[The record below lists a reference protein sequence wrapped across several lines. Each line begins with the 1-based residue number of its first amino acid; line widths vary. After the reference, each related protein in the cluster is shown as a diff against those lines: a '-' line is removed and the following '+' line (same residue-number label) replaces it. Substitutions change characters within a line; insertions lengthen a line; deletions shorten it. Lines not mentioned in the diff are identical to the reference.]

1 MSDTTLRHWMML
13 RHLPRHPRKIDAAK
27 LVELLCNAGFVVS
40 RRSVE
45 RDLVKLSSVFPVA
58 CDDQHKPFGWSWMK
72 GAAAFDLPAMDV
84 HSALAFRMA
93 AEHLQPLLPEV
104 TRSYLDPHFQRA
116 QAVLDELDD
125 NALSHW
131 PGKVRVVPAGQAL
144 LPPAIS
150 RDVLENVQAAL
161 LAEKR
166 LQLAYRKR
174 GEAEPRAYLVHPQA
188 LVWRDAV
195 GYLLASLKDYDD
207 VLHFALHRMD
217 AAQIVDEPRRSV
229 AGFSLDHEIDRGSLG
244 FLLGGEPVELRAL
257 FEAVAAVRVR
267 ETPLAADQTLQDQ
280 PDGRVLLTARV
291 ADTVQ
296 LRAWLRSF
304 GEFVEVLGPPALRAS
319 LTETARALASRYL
332 AAPQVTQ
339 PPSAAQGSL

>member
-13 RHLPRHPRKIDAAK
+13 RHLPRHPRKIDAAA
-27 LVELLCNAGFVVS
+27 LANLLQEAGFSVS

-45 RDLVKLSSVFPVA
+45 RDLNKLSSVFPVQ
-58 CDDQHKPFGWSWMK
+58 CDDAHKPFGWSWMP

-116 QAVLDELDD
+116 QAVLDGLDD

-144 LPPAIS
+144 LAPAVS
-150 RDVLENVQAAL
+150 REVLENVQAAL
-161 LAEKR
+161 LGEKR
-166 LQLAYRKR
+166 LQLQYRKR
-174 GEAEPRAYLVHPQA
+174 GESEPRSYVVHPQA

-195 GYLLASLKDYDD
+195 GYLLASIKDYDD
-207 VLHFALHRMD
+207 VLHFALHRMAE
-217 AAQIVDEPRRSV
+217 AAMLDEPRRSV
-229 AGFSLDHEIDRGSLG
+229 PGFSLDHEIARGSLG
-244 FLLGGEPVELRAL
+244 FLLAGEQVELEAV

-267 ETPLAADQTLQDQ
+267 ETPLASDQQLQDL
-280 PDGRVLLTARV
+280 PDGRVLLRATL

-296 LRAWLRSF
+296 LRSWLRSF
-304 GEFVEVLGPPALRAS
+304 GQYVEVVGPPALRAAMA
-319 LTETARALASRYL
+319 ETAQALATRYL
-332 AAPQVTQ
+332 DGQKAK
-339 PPSAAQGSL
+339 

>member
-13 RHLPRHPRKIDAAK
+13 RHLPRHPRKIDAAA
-27 LVELLCNAGFVVS
+27 LAGLLSEAGFLVS

-45 RDLVKLSSVFPVA
+45 RDLVKLALVFPVQ
-58 CDDQHKPFGWSWMK
+58 CDDAHKPFGWSWMA

-116 QAVLDELDD
+116 QAVLDGLDD

-131 PGKVRVVPAGQAL
+131 PAKVRVVPAGQAL

-150 RDVLENVQAAL
+150 REVLENVQAAL
-161 LAEKR
+161 LGEKR
-166 LQLAYRKR
+166 LQLLYRKR
-174 GEAEPRAYLVHPQA
+174 GEADPRSYVVHPQA

-195 GYLLASLKDYDD
+195 GYLLASLKEYDD
-207 VLHFALHRMD
+207 VLHFALHRM
-217 AAQIVDEPRRSV
+217 ATAQMLDEPRRSV
-229 AGFSLDHEIDRGSLG
+229 AGFSLDQEIASGSLG
-244 FLLGGEPVELRAL
+244 FLLGGQPVELEAV

-267 ETPLAADQTLQDQ
+267 ETPLTAQQHLQELA
-280 PDGRVLLTARV
+280 DGRVLLQASL

-296 LRAWLRSF
+296 LRSWLRSF
-304 GEFVEVLGPPALRAS
+304 GEFVEVLGPPALRAAMA
-319 LTETARALASRYL
+319 ETAQALANRYL
-332 AAPQVTQ
+332 SEQTTK
-339 PPSAAQGSL
+339 